1 MYNYYRTHEEEYL
14 FEEMIETMNI
24 EEENFYNQLNNNN
37 NENEGEET
45 NE

>member
-14 FEEMIETMNI
+14 FEETIEIMNI

-37 NENEGEET
+37 ENEGEET